1 MNSIIQCGYC
11 RLEHFTTKRAG
22 IVCCS
27 RCHTV
32 IPIQTCEVTN
42 YTNILKNRTWKD
54 PQLQK
59 IKSSSLNL
67 GTYRNGN
74 LGSTSGPSEYKALA
88 SQWPKA
94 SFTILNA
101 CPRGISAARIGKR
114 ALICGVSYKKQ
125 KYKLRGTLT
134 DVYNI
139 KQLLLNRYHFP
150 ENSIRVLTEESD
162 LDRVPTK
169 ANMEESL
176 RWLVE
181 GSKPGDSLVF
191 YFSGHGLRQRDFDN
205 DELDGFDETL
215 CPVDFKTEGMI
226 FDNDINTMIV
236 KPLIKGVTLHAI
248 VDACHSGTILDL
260 EYLYDLTGRKWLH
273 NRPPSGAKKCTR
285 GGRAICFSACRD
297 DEMATDSNAFTKK
310 GMSGVMTYCFIQAIL
325 NKPKLTYSELLY
337 SVRKSILETFASRC
351 ISSKLIDKLLHREL
365 SQEPQLSSSEI
376 FDVENTMFTL

>member
-1 MNSIIQCGYC
+1 MNGVIQCGYC
-11 RLEHFTTKRAG
+11 RLEHLTIKRVG
-22 IVCCS
+22 YVCCS
-27 RCHTV
+27 RCHSV

-42 YTNILKNRTWKD
+42 CTNILKNRTQKD
-54 PQLQK
+54 VQLQK
-59 IKSSSLNL
+59 TRSSSLNHY
-67 GTYRNGN
+67 TYRNGN
-74 LGSTSGPSEYKALA
+74 LGSTSGSAEYKAMA
-88 SQWPKA
+88 SQRPKA

-101 CPRGISAARIGKR
+101 CPRSIPAARVGKR

-150 ENSIRVLTEESD
+150 EHEIRVLTEENTP
-162 LDRVPTK
+162 DRLPTK

-176 RWLVE
+176 RWLVA

-191 YFSGHGLRQRDFDN
+191 YFSGHGLRQHDFDN

-226 FDNDINTMIV
+226 LDNDINTMIV

-248 VDACHSGTILDL
+248 IDACHSGTILDL
-260 EYLYDLTGRKWLH
+260 EYLYDLKGRKWL
-273 NRPPSGAKKCTR
+273 NNIPPSGAKKCTR

-310 GMSGVMTYCFIQAIL
+310 GMSGVMTHCFIQAIL
-325 NKPKLTYSELLY
+325 SKPKLTYFELLN
-337 SVRKSILETFASRC
+337 SVRETILETFASRC
-351 ISSKLIDKLLHREL
+351 ISSKLIDKLLYRKL
-365 SQEPQLSSSEI
+365 SQAGAAAI
-376 FDVENTMFTL
+376 FF